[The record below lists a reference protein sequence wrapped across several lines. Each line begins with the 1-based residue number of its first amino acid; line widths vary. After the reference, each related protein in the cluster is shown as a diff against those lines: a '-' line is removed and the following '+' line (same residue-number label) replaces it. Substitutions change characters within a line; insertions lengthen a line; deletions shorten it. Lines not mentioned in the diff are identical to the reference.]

1 MAFSPF
7 FVFLVTMALSMV
19 PLIESK
25 GAIPVAMSSALWGD
39 AALSAVGAWLAT
51 ILGGVIV
58 SFVAV
63 IIFLPFR
70 KLLEKISFFR
80 KIFAHC
86 DKAVIEW
93 LAKQQEKKR
102 IRTLN
107 RETKRNI
114 KLSRKKHA
122 VTNKALNTAANLTAN
137 TAHINTDISQ
147 NAANSATA
155 PNVNNKI
162 TFENAT
168 YNADTQFTHKRLFPR
183 KHGKVQT
190 QPAQQNTPPQ
200 IVFSPKTTTPP
211 AKLTHAKK
219 RNKKAKPRGDKYSW
233 GRFWIAFVFCALPI
247 PLSGVWTAGALCS
260 VLRLDFWRSILALTV
275 ANTIDCSLVAVFC
288 FWLEDYIDLML
299 SIIMIIVLLV
309 IAYQILKYFVSKTQK
324 RALNT
329 AQFDQND

>member
-39 AALSAVGAWLAT
+39 AALSAVGAWFAT

-107 RETKRNI
+107 RETKRNN
-114 KLSRKKHA
+114 KLSRKNKNEKHA
-122 VTNKALNTAANLTAN
+122 VKKIRSKAR
-137 TAHINTDISQ
+137 
-147 NAANSATA
+147 
-155 PNVNNKI
+155 
-162 TFENAT
+162 
-168 YNADTQFTHKRLFPR
+168 TQ
-183 KHGKVQT
+183 
-190 QPAQQNTPPQ
+190 
-200 IVFSPKTTTPP
+200 
-211 AKLTHAKK
+211 AK
-219 RNKKAKPRGDKYSW
+219 
-233 GRFWIAFVFCALPI
+233 
-247 PLSGVWTAGALCS
+247 
-260 VLRLDFWRSILALTV
+260 
-275 ANTIDCSLVAVFC
+275 
-288 FWLEDYIDLML
+288 
-299 SIIMIIVLLV
+299 
-309 IAYQILKYFVSKTQK
+309 
-324 RALNT
+324 
-329 AQFDQND
+329 

>member
-39 AALSAVGAWLAT
+39 AALTAVGAWLAT
-51 ILGGVIV
+51 TLGGVIV

-107 RETKRNI
+107 RETKRN
-114 KLSRKKHA
+114 K
-122 VTNKALNTAANLTAN
+122 TKAP
-137 TAHINTDISQ
+137 IRQSQ
-147 NAANSATA
+147 QHT
-155 PNVNNKI
+155 
-162 TFENAT
+162 
-168 YNADTQFTHKRLFPR
+168 
-183 KHGKVQT
+183 
-190 QPAQQNTPPQ
+190 PQ
-200 IVFSPKTTTPP
+200 IVFAPKQQEAPAKTTR
-211 AKLTHAKK
+211 AKTRHKK
-219 RNKKAKPRGDKYSW
+219 EKPRGDKFSW

-260 VLRLDFWRSILALTV
+260 VLQLDFWRSILALTV

-299 SIIMIIVLLV
+299 SIIMVIVVLV
-309 IAYQILKYFVSKTQK
+309 IVYQILKYFVSKAQK
-324 RALNT
+324 RATNGG
-329 AQFDQND
+329 QFIQND